1 MRSSKAV
8 LLNMFQADR
17 DVLHHLTFED
27 NHRVSGWP
35 VVFFFFS
42 PVSSNRE
49 LSASLMM
56 DVQRLVMCKEGDN
69 RSQEV
74 AATQAC

>member
-1 MRSSKAV
+1 
-8 LLNMFQADR
+8 MFQADR

-35 VVFFFFS
+35 VYFFFF

-56 DVQRLVMCKEGDN
+56 DVQWLVMYKEGDN
-69 RSQEV
+69 GSQEV